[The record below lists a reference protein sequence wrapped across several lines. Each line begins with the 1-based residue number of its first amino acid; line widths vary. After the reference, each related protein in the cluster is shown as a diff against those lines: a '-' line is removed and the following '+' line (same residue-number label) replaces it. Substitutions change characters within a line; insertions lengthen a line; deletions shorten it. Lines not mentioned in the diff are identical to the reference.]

1 MNVIEQAIKI
11 RADMN
16 TIATTLTDEQGI
28 ELINLFEP
36 WMLKSYVVGDRTR
49 YGDKLYRCV
58 QAHTSQS
65 DWMPNISPALWT
77 VVSVE
82 EWSQWVQPIGAQDA
96 YNTGDKVTY
105 NDKHWVSIID
115 ANVWEP
121 GVYGWTEQL

>member
-1 MNVIEQAIKI
+1 MTVIEQAQKI

-16 TIATTLTDEQGI
+16 IIATTLTDEQGI

-36 WMLKSYVVGDRTR
+36 WMLKSYVVGDRIR

-58 QAHTSQS
+58 QAHISQS
-65 DWMPNISPALWT
+65 DWMPNILPALWT